1 MVDTTLS
8 TKWRAQINN
17 MNPVLDKVMDKI
29 ESWRLH
35 NGKCISLDHQIT
47 AFHLACLLE
56 EKFRV
61 YALNNYLANGTGLG
75 AHVLIREDI
84 FALEWALRSLALPSN
99 EYFHM
104 RKLRNSWSDEIASK
118 CQKFLIDLS
127 NYYHIRDLVICAK
140 RGGYI
145 VETPK
150 PDVVVFKNTEQWI
163 GERDFKSRI
172 IGQYIEDTS
181 DLSELNK
188 SGFDLSQTHLYNDFP
203 HGLMTSLFSSSDFW
217 KAWNYLFVR
226 CVNSISESC
235 KLHKTGE
242 VCMTTHTKELTIL
255 ITKKTL
261 IEQIHQNTKIPKKVV
276 GAILNW
282 IIFNSRTA
290 RKFSLF
296 HCPVIEINKN
306 FVLIAPHV
314 VIISHVPTTFL
325 RLLAHYDKNSL
336 NQASSML
343 EKETLNRLKRHIEGE
358 NTIVRTGLKIDKET
372 EIDIVEYNEY
382 NSTLCIGQAKLTI
395 RSDSVSEV
403 NSVNKTLEQGIEQL
417 KKNKKLLEE
426 NAKSIDL
433 LFEKIGVERKAN
445 IELRYFLLPTSF
457 TGSDFLVIPDWVRI
471 MPVEFCL
478 RPQCKG
484 KSLCSIWADYKELWD
499 SLNNKVE
506 SSQIENE
513 FELAGFKIVCP
524 GFRA

>member
-1 MVDTTLS
+1 
-8 TKWRAQINN
+8 
-17 MNPVLDKVMDKI
+17 MNFVLDKVIDKI

-35 NGKCISLDHQIT
+35 SGKCISSDHQIT

-61 YALNNYLANGTGLG
+61 YALNNYLANCTGLW
-75 AHVLIREDI
+75 AHALVREDI
-84 FALEWALRSLALPSN
+84 FAFEWALRSLTLPSN
-99 EYFHM
+99 EYFQM
-104 RKLRNSWSDEIASK
+104 RKLRNSWSNEIASK
-118 CQKFLIDLS
+118 CHEFLIDLS

-150 PDVVVFKNTEQWI
+150 PNVIVFKNTEQWI
-163 GERDFKSRI
+163 GERDFKSRL
-172 IGQYIEDTS
+172 IGQYIEEGHKL

-217 KAWNYLFVR
+217 KAWNYLFVF
-226 CVNSISESC
+226 CANSIFESC
-235 KLHKTGE
+235 KLHKDGE
-242 VCMTTHTKELTIL
+242 VCMTSHTKELTIL
-255 ITKKTL
+255 ITKKNL
-261 IEQIHQNTKIPKKVV
+261 IEQIHQNTKIPKEVV
-276 GAILNW
+276 GAMLDW
-282 IIFNSRTA
+282 IIFNSRTE

-296 HCPVIEINKN
+296 HCPVIEINKK

-314 VIISHVPTTFL
+314 AIMFL

-336 NQASSML
+336 NQASSTL
-343 EKETLNRLKRHIEGE
+343 EKKTLNRLKRHIEGE
-358 NTIVRTGLKIDKET
+358 NTIVRIGLKIDRKT

-382 NSTLCIGQAKLTI
+382 TSTLCVGQAKLTI

-403 NSVNKTLEQGIEQL
+403 DSANKTLEQGLEQL
-417 KKNKKLLEE
+417 KKNKKLFEDNVE
-426 NAKSIDL
+426 SIDL
-433 LFEKIGVERKAN
+433 LFEKIGVKRKAN
-445 IELRYFLLPTSF
+445 IEFKYFLLPTSF
-457 TGSDFLVIPDWVRI
+457 TGSDFLEIPDWVRT

-484 KSLCSIWADYKELWD
+484 KSLCSIWGDYKELWD
-499 SLNNKVE
+499 SFNNKVE

-513 FELAGFKIVCP
+513 FELAGFKIVFP
-524 GFRA
+524 GFHA